1 MDSTNCLTVIYDAC
15 VLYPAPLRD
24 LLMQLA
30 LAELFQ
36 ARWTAKIHDEW
47 MRNVQANR
55 TDITWEKL
63 IRVRDLM
70 NSHVEEA
77 LVDGY
82 EDLIPV
88 LELPDPDDRHVLAAA
103 IIAKAD
109 VIVTFNLKDFPISK
123 LKQYGVEAV
132 HPDEFIAE
140 LILLDFQA
148 VADAVECCRQRLRN
162 PPKSVDE
169 FLEILLGQGLARSCS
184 LLRRNL

>member
-1 MDSTNCLTVIYDAC
+1 MDSTNRLTAIYDAC

-36 ARWTAKIHDEW
+36 AKWTTKIHDEW

-63 IRVRDLM
+63 VRVRDLM
-70 NSHVEEA
+70 NSHVEES

-123 LKQYGVEAV
+123 LEQYEIEAI

-140 LILLDFQA
+140 LILLDRQA

-162 PPKSVDE
+162 PAKSIDE
-169 FLEILLGQGLARSCS
+169 FLEILLRQGLTRSCN
-184 LLRRNL
+184 LLRQNL

>member
-1 MDSTNCLTVIYDAC
+1 MDSTNRLTAIYDAC

-63 IRVRDLM
+63 VRVRDLM

-77 LVDGY
+77 LVNGY

-103 IIAKAD
+103 IVAKAD
-109 VIVTFNLKDFPISK
+109 VIITFNLKDFPVSK
-123 LKQYGVEAV
+123 LKQYEIEAI
-132 HPDEFIAE
+132 HPDEFIAD
-140 LILLDFQA
+140 LILTYPEE
-148 VADAVECCRQRLRN
+148 VADVVECCRQRLRN
-162 PPKSVDE
+162 PSKSVDE
-169 FLEILLGQGLARSCS
+169 FLEILLRQGLTRSSS
-184 LLRRNL
+184 LLRQNL